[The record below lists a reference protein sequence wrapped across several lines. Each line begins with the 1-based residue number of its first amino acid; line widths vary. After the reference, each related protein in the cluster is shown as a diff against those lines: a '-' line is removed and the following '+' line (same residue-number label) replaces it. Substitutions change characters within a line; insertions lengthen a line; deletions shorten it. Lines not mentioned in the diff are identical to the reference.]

1 MKKTRCTTS
10 GRLNRCQS
18 ITKYIVLVN
27 LPKAEE
33 KEDPGEK
40 KEKQK
45 DKKRVCNERQPLDQG
60 AISAVRDIYSWAG
73 QHPIWWKYISWI
85 SVSISNMHTQG

>member
-33 KEDPGEK
+33 KEDPGDK
-40 KEKQK
+40 KERQDRKT
-45 DKKRVCNERQPLDQG
+45 RRENERQPLDQG
-60 AISAVRDIYSWAG
+60 AI
-73 QHPIWWKYISWI
+73 
-85 SVSISNMHTQG
+85 